1 MTITGILR
9 TEGDIPG
16 VINHHAVM
24 ERNLTSDHILLKGG
38 GIILERTEEVLPVT
52 EVISKDMTRRR
63 VQEIN
68 TDHMD
73 LTVTM
78 VMLLHTGVMEEGD
91 LHHTIETVEGTRT
104 ATTIDQEVTEGEN
117 PVALETDPLMTVE
130 EADRALDMTEGGQQ
144 TVKDRIA
151 DNHQLEITSLNSV
164 GGQHQERVE
173 MEISSAEDVEIKV
186 TSLKNAS
193 SFPTGGEKPVTVVSF
208 TKGETATCGME
219 HT

>member
-1 MTITGILR
+1 MRTPTRGTRIPSRGQIVMTMAGGKMTITGILR

-117 PVALETDPLMTVE
+117 PVALETDPLMTAEVAE
-130 EADRALDMTEGGQQ
+130 RALDMTEEGQ
-144 TVKDRIA
+144 
-151 DNHQLEITSLNSV
+151 
-164 GGQHQERVE
+164 
-173 MEISSAEDVEIKV
+173 
-186 TSLKNAS
+186 
-193 SFPTGGEKPVTVVSF
+193 
-208 TKGETATCGME
+208 
-219 HT
+219 